1 MWTLTLPFECIP
13 APTPPPTP
21 PAEPSLAVGGMFG
34 AGAAGQDD
42 DEGDDGSRGAA
53 AQQQRQ
59 SARAQRVQALPSTG
73 ALEHLA
79 SVVAGAMG
87 APVGALRLWPSRPG
101 GHRSQGGACGYRASS
116 AAARRPQ
123 YANASLTVCVLGR
136 AAGRYL
142 TVLRSPRFARFLAGR
157 IRDAAIV
164 RPFGFLPGPEEMSA
178 RGWAAGVAVRG
189 ARWELSARELLLRL
203 PGSDATP
210 APTPAGPPPRR
221 AARGEAQQ
229 GGVRVSAAT
238 TAAGAGPRSKW
249 SLSRGELIAAAAVSA
264 TTALLL
270 GVALVA
276 SRRRAALAVGGK
288 NGGAVELA
296 TGSAAQAE
304 LEEEQWRQ
312 ILREQV
318 YQARS

>member
-1 MWTLTLPFECIP
+1 MP

-42 DEGDDGSRGAA
+42 AGQDDDEGDDGSRGGTAR
-53 AQQQRQ
+53 QQRE
-59 SARAQRVQALPSTG
+59 SARAQRVRALPSTG
-73 ALEHLA
+73 GLERLA

-87 APVGALRLWPSRPG
+87 APVGALRLWPSRAG
-101 GHRSQGGACGYRASS
+101 GHRSQGACGYRASS
-116 AAARRPQ
+116 AAARPPQ
-123 YANASLTVCVLGR
+123 YANASLTVCLLGT

-142 TVLRSPRFARFLAGR
+142 PVLRSPRFARFLAGR

-178 RGWAAGVAVRG
+178 RGWAAGVAVQG
-189 ARWELSARELLLRL
+189 ARWERSARELLLRL
-203 PGSDATP
+203 PESDATW
-210 APTPAGPPPRR
+210 APTPVGPSPRR

-229 GGVRVSAAT
+229 GGVLVSAAT
-238 TAAGAGPRSKW
+238 TEASAVPRSKW
-249 SLSRGELIAAAAVSA
+249 LLSRGELVAAAAASA

-276 SRRRAALAVGGK
+276 SRRRAALAVGGQ
-288 NGGAVELA
+288 NGGPVELA
-296 TGSAAQAE
+296 TGSAAQVE
-304 LEEEQWRQ
+304 LDEEQWRQ